1 MRRKLERDLATR
13 LSPVSRAWH
22 QLADEVLAELRV
34 SSSSGWCLIYLDRL
48 GPDVKQADLARQ
60 IGVTQPSLVRTL
72 HQLEAQGLIA
82 RRSDAGDRRI
92 NHVNLTEAGAALAA
106 GIETRLLTLRTELLA
121 DLPTEDIE
129 AALRVCDVLSREI
142 AARRLQP

>member
-34 SSSSGWCLIYLDRL
+34 SNSSGWCLIYLDRL
-48 GPDVKQADLARQ
+48 GPAVKQGDLARQ

-72 HQLEAQGLIA
+72 QQLEGQGLVE
-82 RRSDAGDRRI
+82 RRSDAEDRRI
-92 NHVNLTEAGAALAA
+92 NHVSLTEPGAVLAA
-106 GIETRLLTLRTELLA
+106 KIEDRLQALRIELLA
-121 DLPTEDIE
+121 ELPTEDIE
-129 AALRVCDVLSREI
+129 ATLRVCEVLSREI